1 MICPQ
6 DSLYA
11 IYNSILSDHLDAP
24 GNKFPFLVR
33 KTCSNVVNATLHL
46 HAKLSQVRVNL
57 CKMYA

>member
-1 MICPQ
+1 M
-6 DSLYA
+6 YA

-46 HAKLSQVRVNL
+46 HAKLSQVSVTMTS
-57 CKMYA
+57 K